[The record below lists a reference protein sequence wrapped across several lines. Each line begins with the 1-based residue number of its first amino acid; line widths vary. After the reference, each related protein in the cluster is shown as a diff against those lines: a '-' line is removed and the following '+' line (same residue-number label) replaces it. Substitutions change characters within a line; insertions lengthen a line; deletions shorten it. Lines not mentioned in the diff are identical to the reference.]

1 MELQQSK
8 NGCNLPEASTCEVRK
23 RRQANSRAAVRWS
36 AQRPSRILPAPGRAC
51 AKHNVTALRR
61 QPSLAP
67 RAHHHRA
74 PRALTKWR
82 PTTKW
87 RPYLTY
93 DTAYTIHITTEF
105 CHFKKIKFEFYLTT
119 IKLIFHYHKNTTT
132 ASMIK
137 HFEIFLFITQ
147 QL

>member
-1 MELQQSK
+1 MEDQSSK
-8 NGCNLPEASTCEVRK
+8 NGCDLPEASTCEVRK

-36 AQRPSRILPAPGRAC
+36 ARRPSRILPAPGRAC

-61 QPSLAP
+61 QPSPEP
-67 RAHHHRA
+67 RTHHHRA

-82 PTTKW
+82 PKTKW
-87 RPYLTY
+87 CPNLTY

-105 CHFKKIKFEFYLTT
+105 CHFKKIKFEYYDY

-137 HFEIFLFITQ
+137 NFEIFSFIS
-147 QL
+147 